1 MSEKTSGAGPLGA
14 PQCAVAL
21 ALAAAILAGVLA
33 THAPPAV
40 RTREAAPDEFSVARA
55 YRDVVA
61 LTALGPRP
69 SPRPGEPSLPAH
81 EQARDWVVGRL
92 QQLELAPQIES
103 GTACTPRGT
112 CGPVQNVVARLVPAG
127 VAETEPAVMLL
138 AHYDS
143 VAAGPGAG
151 DDAAGVATVLEITRV
166 LRHSRTLRRPLLV
179 VIDDGEE
186 RGLLGARVLC
196 QGPWARNVAAIL
208 NFEARG
214 NAGQTAMFET
224 SEKSA
229 WLVELYGRAVARPV
243 ASSVIYSLYKTLPN
257 DTDLTVTKGAG
268 LRGLNFAFAD
278 HVWNYHTPRD
288 SAENLDQRS
297 VQHMGDQ
304 GLATTRAL
312 LERAE
317 LPTVDDDAVWFELFT
332 LRLVLYRALLA
343 KVMAVV
349 QALLLAAAV
358 VLLGRRG
365 GGRAVAAG
373 AARVMVTLGLAV
385 LVGFVISKLI
395 IWLAGQP
402 RPWQSRPLPTWLA
415 LTLATAAV
423 GSTAQLLLDRWMP
436 GTRGTSGAPGTGTPG
451 TGTPG
456 TGTPEAPGTAMPG
469 MPPRRLLD
477 IYATAAGTLLPWTL
491 PSLLLSFWVP
501 GASYVFTLPALCGSA
516 ALLLAARA
524 PVREPGARPDVAGWR
539 ALLVVL
545 ALALPGLLLWL
556 PLMRVLLVMVGANL
570 HPAVTVPMGLLLTL
584 LEPLQRLFPPRLRGV
599 LAAAGFLAALGCV
612 GWAAR

>member
-1 MSEKTSGAGPLGA
+1 MSTGTSGAGPLGA

-21 ALAAAILAGVLA
+21 ALAAAIVAGVVA

-40 RTREAAPDEFSVARA
+40 RTREAGPEEFSVARA
-55 YRDVVA
+55 YSDVVA
-61 LTALGPRP
+61 LTAFGPRP

-81 EQARDWVVGRL
+81 EQAREWVIARL
-92 QQLELAPQIES
+92 KQLELAPQVES
-103 GTACTPRGT
+103 GTACTPRRT

-151 DDAAGVATVLEITRV
+151 DDAAGVASVLEIVRV
-166 LRHSRTLRRPLLV
+166 LRHSRALRRPLLV

-196 QGPWARNVAAIL
+196 QGPWARSVAAVL

-224 SEKSA
+224 SDKSA

-257 DTDLTVTKGAG
+257 DTDLTVTKAAG

-278 HVWNYHTPRD
+278 HVWDYHTPRD
-288 SAENLDQRS
+288 SAENLDRRS

-312 LERAE
+312 LTRAE
-317 LPTVDDDAVWFELFT
+317 LPAVDDDAVWFDLFT
-332 LRLVLYRALLA
+332 LRLVLYRASWA
-343 KVMAVV
+343 KGMAVA

-373 AARVMVTLGLAV
+373 AARVAATLGLAV
-385 LVGFVISKLI
+385 LVGFLVSKLI
-395 IWLAGQP
+395 VLLAGQP
-402 RPWQSRPLPTWLA
+402 RPWQGRPLPTWLA
-415 LTLATAAV
+415 LTLATAAA
-423 GSTAQLLLDRWMP
+423 GSAGQLLLER
-436 GTRGTSGAPGTGTPG
+436 RAPG
-451 TGTPG
+451 
-456 TGTPEAPGTAMPG
+456 A
-469 MPPRRLLD
+469 PPRRLLD
-477 IYATAAGTLLPWTL
+477 IYAMAAGTLLPWTL
-491 PSLLLSFWVP
+491 PSLLLSLWVP

-516 ALLLAARA
+516 ALLLVACA
-524 PVREPGARPDVAGWR
+524 PADEPGGRPGERLSERPGDRPGDRPGGAGWR

-556 PLMRVLLVMVGANL
+556 PLMRVLLVMVGASL
-570 HPAVTVPMGLLLTL
+570 HPAVTLPMGLLLTL
-584 LEPLQRLFPPRLRGV
+584 LAPLQRLLPPRLLGV
-599 LAAAGFLAALGCV
+599 LTAAWAAAALGCV

>member
-1 MSEKTSGAGPLGA
+1 MNAEISGSGSLGA

-21 ALAAAILAGVLA
+21 ALAAAILAGVVA

-40 RTREAAPDEFSVARA
+40 RTREAGPDEFSITRA
-55 YRDVVA
+55 YNDVVA
-61 LTALGPRP
+61 LTAFGPRP
-69 SPRPGEPSLPAH
+69 SPRPGEASLPAH
-81 EQARDWVVGRL
+81 EQARDWVIARL
-92 QQLELAPQIES
+92 KQLELTPQIES
-103 GTACTPRGT
+103 GTACTPRRT
-112 CGPVQNVVARLVPAG
+112 CGPVQNVIARLVPAG

-151 DDAAGVATVLEITRV
+151 DDAAGVATVLEILRV
-166 LRHSRTLRRPLLV
+166 LRHSPALRRPLLV

-196 QGPWARNVAAIL
+196 QGPWARNVAAVL

-257 DTDLTVTKGAG
+257 DTDLTVTKAAG

-278 HVWNYHTPRD
+278 HVWDYHTPRD

-304 GLATTRAL
+304 GLATARAL

-332 LRLVLYRALLA
+332 LRLVLYRALFA
-343 KVMAVV
+343 KVLAVA

-373 AARVMVTLGLAV
+373 AARVLATLALAV
-385 LVGFVISKLI
+385 VVGFVVSKLI
-395 IWLAGQP
+395 VWLAGQP

-415 LTLATAAV
+415 LTLLTAAA
-423 GSTAQLLLDRWMP
+423 GSAGQWLLDRWTAGKP
-436 GTRGTSGAPGTGTPG
+436 GT
-451 TGTPG
+451 
-456 TGTPEAPGTAMPG
+456 
-469 MPPRRLLD
+469 PRRLLD
-477 IYATAAGTLLPWTL
+477 IYAMAAGTLLPWTL

-524 PVREPGARPDVAGWR
+524 PGGEPDGAGWR
-539 ALLVVL
+539 ALVVVL

-584 LEPLQRLFPPRLRGV
+584 LEPLQRLFPSRLRGA
-599 LAAAGFLAALGCV
+599 LAAACFLAALGCV

>member
-1 MSEKTSGAGPLGA
+1 MSTSGGSLGA

-21 ALAAAILAGVLA
+21 TLAAAILAGVVA

-40 RTREAAPDEFSVARA
+40 RAGEAAPDEFSVARA
-55 YRDVVA
+55 YKDVVA
-61 LTALGPRP
+61 LTAFGPRP

-81 EQARDWVVGRL
+81 EQGRDWVIARL
-92 QQLELAPQIES
+92 KQLELSPQLES
-103 GTACTPRGT
+103 GTACTPRQT
-112 CGPVQNVVARLVPAG
+112 CGPVQNVIARLVPEG

-151 DDAAGVATVLEITRV
+151 DDASGVATVLEIVRV
-166 LRHSRTLRRPLLV
+166 LRHSPTLRRPLLV

-196 QGPWARNVAAIL
+196 QGPWARNVAAVL

-257 DTDLTVTKGAG
+257 DTDLTITKGAG

-278 HVWNYHTPRD
+278 HVWDYHTPRD

-317 LPTVDDDAVWFELFT
+317 LPTTDDDAVWFELFT
-332 LRLVLYRALLA
+332 LRLVLYRALFA
-343 KVMAVV
+343 KVLAVA
-349 QALLLAAAV
+349 QALLLAVAM

-373 AARVMVTLGLAV
+373 AARVMATLGLAV
-385 LVGFVISKLI
+385 LVGFVVSKLI
-395 IWLAGQP
+395 VWLAGQP

-415 LTLATAAV
+415 LTLATAAI
-423 GSTAQLLLDRWMP
+423 GSAGQWLLDRW
-436 GTRGTSGAPGTGTPG
+436 TRGSSA
-451 TGTPG
+451 
-456 TGTPEAPGTAMPG
+456 
-469 MPPRRLLD
+469 RCLLD
-477 IYATAAGTLLPWTL
+477 IYATAAGTLLLWTL

-516 ALLLAARA
+516 ALLLVARA
-524 PVREPGARPDVAGWR
+524 PVGEAGGRPDAAGWR

-584 LEPLQRLFPPRLRGV
+584 LEPLQRLFPSRLRGF
-599 LAAAGFLAALGCV
+599 LAAAWFLAALGCV